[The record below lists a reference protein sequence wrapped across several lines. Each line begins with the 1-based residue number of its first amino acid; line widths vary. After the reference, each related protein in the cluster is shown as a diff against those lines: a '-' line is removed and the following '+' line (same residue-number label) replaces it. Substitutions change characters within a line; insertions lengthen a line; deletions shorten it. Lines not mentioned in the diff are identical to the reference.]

1 MRRFTLPVAV
11 LLFLAIEFLDELV
24 DGVGSAAWPLI
35 RDDIHLTYVQ
45 VGLLVSIPGILSS
58 SIEPIIGIL
67 GDIGYRRLLVIGGGL
82 AFAASLALVSISQG
96 FVVLLVAWI
105 VFFPASGAFVT
116 LSQASLMD
124 VDPAR
129 REQNM
134 TRWEFGGSVANV
146 IGPLVLTAAIALG
159 LGWRGAFLAVAALA
173 IPAIAAAGR
182 VPIARER
189 RGPKRDKSAFR
200 EGVRTALNAAKQFH
214 ITRWFILLAA
224 SDLMLDVF
232 KSFLAL
238 YMVDVVGL
246 SESGGALTLAVWI
259 AAGLFGD
266 LLLIPLLERVRGL
279 TYLRFSVAAVLVL
292 YPTFLIAPSFELK
305 LIAAGLLGFANAGW
319 YSILQGHA
327 YTSMPGRSGTV
338 MALGNVFGIA
348 GYLLPLGLGAAAS
361 AWGLDTAMWLLLAG
375 PLALLAGLP
384 RRAWT

>member
-1 MRRFTLPVAV
+1 MRRFTLPAAI

-35 RDDIHLTYVQ
+35 RDDIHLSYVQ
-45 VGLLVSIPGILSS
+45 VGLLVGIPGILSS
-58 SIEPIIGIL
+58 FIEPVVGIL

-82 AFAASLALVSISQG
+82 MFAASLALVSISQG

-134 TRWEFGGSVANV
+134 ARWEFVGSVANM
-146 IGPLVLTAAIALG
+146 IGPLALTAAIALG
-159 LGWRGAFLAVAALA
+159 LGWRGAFLAIAALA

-182 VPIARER
+182 VPIAGER
-189 RGPKRDKSAFR
+189 RGLRQDASAFR
-200 EGVRTALNAAKQFH
+200 QGVRTAVNAAKQFH

-232 KSFLAL
+232 KGFLAL

-246 SESGGALTLAVWI
+246 SESGAALTLAVWI

-292 YPTFLIAPSFELK
+292 YPTFLVAPSFELK

-338 MALGNVFGIA
+338 MSLGNVFGIA
-348 GYLLPLGLGAAAS
+348 GYLLPLGLGVAAS

-384 RRAWT
+384 RRART

>member
-1 MRRFTLPVAV
+1 MRRFTLPAAV

-58 SIEPIIGIL
+58 FIEPVVGIL

-82 AFAASLALVSISQG
+82 AFAASLALVSISHG

-134 TRWEFGGSVANV
+134 ARWEFVGSVANV
-146 IGPLVLTAAIALG
+146 IGPLALTAAIALG
-159 LGWRGAFLAVAALA
+159 LGWRGAFLGVAALA

-182 VPIARER
+182 VPIAGER
-189 RGPKRDKSAFR
+189 RGPRRDETAFR

-246 SESGGALTLAVWI
+246 SESGAALTLAVWI

-361 AWGLDTAMWLLLAG
+361 TWGLDTAMWLLLAG
-375 PLALLAGLP
+375 PLVLLAGLP
-384 RRAWT
+384 RRARP

>member
-1 MRRFTLPVAV
+1 MRRFTLPAAI

-58 SIEPIIGIL
+58 FIEPIIGIL
-67 GDIGYRRLLVIGGGL
+67 GDIGYRRLLMIGGGL
-82 AFAASLALVSISQG
+82 VFAASLALVSISQG

-134 TRWEFGGSVANV
+134 ARWEFVGSVANV
-146 IGPLVLTAAIALG
+146 IGPLALTAAIALG

-182 VPIARER
+182 VPIAGER
-189 RGPKRDKSAFR
+189 RGPRMDESAFR

-224 SDLMLDVF
+224 SDMMLDVF

-246 SESGGALTLAVWI
+246 SESGAALTLAVWI

-292 YPTFLIAPSFELK
+292 YPTFLVAPSFELK

-384 RRAWT
+384 RRART

>member
-1 MRRFTLPVAV
+1 MRRFTLPAAV

-45 VGLLVSIPGILSS
+45 VGLLVGIPGILSS
-58 SIEPIIGIL
+58 FIEPGLGIL

-82 AFAASLALVSISQG
+82 VFAASLALVSISQG
-96 FVVLLVAWI
+96 FIVLLVAWI

-134 TRWEFGGSVANV
+134 ARWEFVGSVANV
-146 IGPLVLTAAIALG
+146 IGPLALTAAIALG

-173 IPAIAAAGR
+173 IPVIAAAGR
-182 VPIARER
+182 VPIAGER
-189 RGPKRDKSAFR
+189 RRPGQDASAFR
-200 EGVRTALNAAKQFH
+200 EGVRTAVNAAKQFH

-232 KSFLAL
+232 KGFLAL

-246 SESGGALTLAVWI
+246 SESGAALTLAVWI
-259 AAGLFGD
+259 TAGLFGD

-292 YPTFLIAPSFELK
+292 YPTFLVAPSFELK

-338 MALGNVFGIA
+338 MALGNVFGFA
-348 GYLLPLGLGAAAS
+348 GYLLPLGLGVAAS

-384 RRAWT
+384 RRALP

>member
-1 MRRFTLPVAV
+1 MRRFTLPAAV

-58 SIEPIIGIL
+58 FIEPIIGIL

-82 AFAASLALVSISQG
+82 VFAASLALVSISQG

-134 TRWEFGGSVANV
+134 ARWEFVGSVANV
-146 IGPLVLTAAIALG
+146 IGPLALTAAIALR
-159 LGWRGAFLAVAALA
+159 LGWRGAFLGVAALA

-182 VPIARER
+182 VPIAGER
-189 RGPKRDKSAFR
+189 RGPRRDESAFR

-292 YPTFLIAPSFELK
+292 YPTFLVAPSFELK

-348 GYLLPLGLGAAAS
+348 GYLLPLGLGSAAS

-384 RRAWT
+384 RRAQT

>member
-1 MRRFTLPVAV
+1 MRRFTLPAAV

-45 VGLLVSIPGILSS
+45 VGLLVGIPGILSIF
-58 SIEPIIGIL
+58 IEPGIGIL

-82 AFAASLALVSISQG
+82 VFAASLALVSISQG
-96 FVVLLVAWI
+96 FVILLVAWI

-134 TRWEFGGSVANV
+134 ARWEFVGSVANV
-146 IGPLVLTAAIALG
+146 IGPLALTAAIALG

-182 VPIARER
+182 VPIAGER
-189 RGPKRDKSAFR
+189 RRTGQDASAFR
-200 EGVRTALNAAKQFH
+200 EGVRTAVNAAKQFH

-232 KSFLAL
+232 KGFLAL

-246 SESGGALTLAVWI
+246 SESGAALTLVVWI

-292 YPTFLIAPSFELK
+292 YPTFLVAPSFELK
-305 LIAAGLLGFANAGW
+305 LIAAGLLGFANGGW

-338 MALGNVFGIA
+338 MALGNVFGFA
-348 GYLLPLGLGAAAS
+348 GYLLPLGLGVAAS

-384 RRAWT
+384 RRART

>member
-1 MRRFTLPVAV
+1 MRRFTLPAAV

-35 RDDIHLTYVQ
+35 RDDIHLTYMQ
-45 VGLLVSIPGILSS
+45 VGLLVGIPGILSS
-58 SIEPIIGIL
+58 FIEPVIGIL

-82 AFAASLALVSISQG
+82 VFAASLALVSISQG

-134 TRWEFGGSVANV
+134 ARWEFVGSVANV
-146 IGPLVLTAAIALG
+146 IGPLALTAAIALG

-182 VPIARER
+182 VPIAGER
-189 RGPKRDKSAFR
+189 RGPRRDESAFR

-384 RRAWT
+384 RRARP

>member
-1 MRRFTLPVAV
+1 MRRFTLPAAV
-11 LLFLAIEFLDELV
+11 LLFFAIEFLDELV

-134 TRWEFGGSVANV
+134 ARWEFVGSVANV
-146 IGPLVLTAAIALG
+146 IGPLALTAAIALG
-159 LGWRGAFLAVAALA
+159 LGWRGAFLGVAALA

-182 VPIARER
+182 VPIAGER
-189 RGPKRDKSAFR
+189 RGPRQDASAFR
-200 EGVRTALNAAKQFH
+200 EGVRTALNTAKQFH

-361 AWGLDTAMWLLLAG
+361 TWGLDTAMWLLLAG
-375 PLALLAGLP
+375 PLVLLAGLP
-384 RRAWT
+384 RRARP

>member
-1 MRRFTLPVAV
+1 MRRFTLPAAI

-45 VGLLVSIPGILSS
+45 VGLLVSIPGILSCFV
-58 SIEPIIGIL
+58 EPVIGIL

-82 AFAASLALVSISQG
+82 AFAASLALVSISHG

-134 TRWEFGGSVANV
+134 ARWEFVGSVANV
-146 IGPLVLTAAIALG
+146 IGPLALTAAIVLG
-159 LGWRGAFLAVAALA
+159 LGWRGAFLAVAAFA

-182 VPIARER
+182 VPISGER
-189 RGPKRDKSAFR
+189 RGLRQDESAFR

-224 SDLMLDVF
+224 SDLMIDVF

-246 SESGGALTLAVWI
+246 SESGAALTLAVWI

-384 RRAWT
+384 RRAQT

>member
-1 MRRFTLPVAV
+1 MRRFTLPAAV

-45 VGLLVSIPGILSS
+45 VGLLDGIPGVLSS
-58 SIEPIIGIL
+58 FIEPVLGIL
-67 GDIGYRRLLVIGGGL
+67 GDIGYRRLLMIGGGL
-82 AFAASLALVSISQG
+82 VFAASLALVSISQG
-96 FVVLLVAWI
+96 FVILLVAWI

-134 TRWEFGGSVANV
+134 ARWEFVGSVANV
-146 IGPLVLTAAIALG
+146 IGPLALTAAIALG
-159 LGWRGAFLAVAALA
+159 LGWRGAFLAIAALA
-173 IPAIAAAGR
+173 IPAVAAAGR
-182 VPIARER
+182 VPIAGER
-189 RGPKRDKSAFR
+189 RRPRQDESAFR
-200 EGVRTALNAAKQFH
+200 EGVRAAVNAAKQFH
-214 ITRWFILLAA
+214 ITKWFILLAA

-232 KSFLAL
+232 KGFLAL

-246 SESGGALTLAVWI
+246 SESGAALTLAVWI

-279 TYLRFSVAAVLVL
+279 TYLRFSVVAVLVL
-292 YPTFLIAPSFELK
+292 YPTFLVAPSFELK

-338 MALGNVFGIA
+338 MSLGNVFGIA
-348 GYLLPLGLGAAAS
+348 GYLLPLGLGVAAS

-384 RRAWT
+384 RRART

>member
-1 MRRFTLPVAV
+1 MRRFTLPAAI

-24 DGVGSAAWPLI
+24 DGVGTAAWPLI

-58 SIEPIIGIL
+58 FIEPIIGIL

-82 AFAASLALVSISQG
+82 VFAASLALVSISQG

-134 TRWEFGGSVANV
+134 ARWEFVGSVANV
-146 IGPLVLTAAIALG
+146 IGPLALTAAIALG
-159 LGWRGAFLAVAALA
+159 LGWRGAFLGVAALA

-182 VPIARER
+182 VPIAGER
-189 RGPKRDKSAFR
+189 RGPRRDESAFR

-246 SESGGALTLAVWI
+246 SESGAALTLAVWI

-384 RRAWT
+384 RSARS